1 MSEFNP
7 NKGSKVSDDAL
18 QQFTFNNL
26 SGDLSEIPGVG
37 PSTVVIFKN
46 ADITTT
52 FQLIGKF
59 LSFKGEGVDSI
70 EHCDAFFNYIK
81 GGLKVPP
88 ANCPKIVHCIAS
100 LMNLKFDG
108 LYDAEKLAV
117 EEQEKSRI
125 AAEKELVEKEK
136 ARHEELAQA
145 KAEEEK
151 AQAEA
156 KAELAEKE
164 RVLRVQEEI
173 KAKDTKLAEQ
183 RENERLKRKASLTL
197 PPSAPTAEADSSA
210 SVGESSTTST
220 PPPTTGTD
228 VDIET
233 NKTEVQENID
243 QALNEPKTQEAAD
256 RASEEERKRQNSAI
270 KKRRSSLIAGTF
282 LEGADARKKREAEEK
297 ADADEE
303 AAAAAKIKKEQDE
316 ALARVMAV
324 REENKR
330 LAREE
335 EENAAKEKLL
345 KQQQEIDKA
354 KREEEVAASAVV
366 NAAKR
371 EAARQEREEEILA
384 AKERVEQSRNKKG
397 FPFMAIAVAVIPVVI
412 SLVAYLKPDL
422 FLQLTA
428 LATMLN
434 GLGSGDMTPEAAKA
448 AIKLGTAHAAKA
460 IQKEALKGGGG
471 MGGLMGMASMG
482 VMGLASI
489 GGVLYYTFA
498 QGANLQGAVQGAQGA
513 MQGAQDL
520 RRKF

>member
-1 MSEFNP
+1 
-7 NKGSKVSDDAL
+7 
-18 QQFTFNNL
+18 
-26 SGDLSEIPGVG
+26 
-37 PSTVVIFKN
+37 
-46 ADITTT
+46 
-52 FQLIGKF
+52 
-59 LSFKGEGVDSI
+59 
-70 EHCDAFFNYIK
+70 
-81 GGLKVPP
+81 
-88 ANCPKIVHCIAS
+88 
-100 LMNLKFDG
+100 
-108 LYDAEKLAV
+108 
-117 EEQEKSRI
+117 
-125 AAEKELVEKEK
+125 
-136 ARHEELAQA
+136 
-145 KAEEEK
+145 
-151 AQAEA
+151 
-156 KAELAEKE
+156 
-164 RVLRVQEEI
+164 
-173 KAKDTKLAEQ
+173 
-183 RENERLKRKASLTL
+183 
-197 PPSAPTAEADSSA
+197 
-210 SVGESSTTST
+210 
-220 PPPTTGTD
+220 
-228 VDIET
+228 
-233 NKTEVQENID
+233 
-243 QALNEPKTQEAAD
+243 
-256 RASEEERKRQNSAI
+256 
-270 KKRRSSLIAGTF
+270 
-282 LEGADARKKREAEEK
+282 
-297 ADADEE
+297 
-303 AAAAAKIKKEQDE
+303 
-316 ALARVMAV
+316 MAV

-335 EENAAKEKLL
+335 EENAAKEKML

-412 SLVAYLKPDL
+412 SLVAYLKPDI
-422 FLQLTA
+422 FLQLTE